1 MKWIILIT
9 GIVVFSSC
17 SLRQREIELDNKMM
31 DLRHREQELSLKEQS
46 LQFKE
51 EQLNTREKLLDSTTR
66 IVNDSLFLEH
76 QKLPGTWLVEMQCTE
91 TNCQGS
97 AVGDTKNELWDFK
110 FQDQMVIASAVS
122 NKQVMWV
129 YTGTFIGNML
139 RLAVQRDTTENSA
152 KIVVRLQQ
160 VKDKEMSGEREII
173 QANGCRILYS
183 LRLKKQ

>member
-1 MKWIILIT
+1 MKWIFLLM
-9 GIVVFSSC
+9 GIIVFSSC
-17 SLRQREIELDNKMM
+17 SLRQREVELEKRTN

-51 EQLNTREKLLDSTTR
+51 EQLNDREKLLDSTTR

-91 TNCQGS
+91 TSCPGS
-97 AVGDTKNELWDFK
+97 AVGDTKNESWDFK
-110 FQDQMVIASAVS
+110 FQNNMVIANAIA
-122 NKQVMWV
+122 NKQATWI

-139 RLAVQRDTTENSA
+139 RLSVQQDSLESSA

-160 VKDKEMSGEREII
+160 TKEKEMTGEREII
-173 QANGCRILYS
+173 QPSGCRILYS

>member
-1 MKWIILIT
+1 MKWFFFVIGII
-9 GIVVFSSC
+9 VFSSC
-17 SLRQREIELDNKMM
+17 NLRQREIELDNKMADM
-31 DLRHREQELSLKEQS
+31 RHREQELSLKEQS
-46 LQFKE
+46 LQSKE
-51 EQLNTREKLLDSTTR
+51 EQLNEREKLLDSTGG
-66 IVNDSLFLEH
+66 VANDSLFLEH

-110 FQDQMVIASAVS
+110 FKYNMVVASAIN
-122 NKQVMWV
+122 NKQVTWV
-129 YTGTFIGNML
+129 YTGTYVGSTL
-139 RLAVQRDTTENSA
+139 RLTVQQDSLENSA

-173 QANGCRILYS
+173 QSNGCRILYS